1 MSNVVNDQYPGKN
14 PAEMSNAEL
23 AQLAAQ
29 NYQSG
34 NPNTPKSNYQFP
46 TEIVD
51 LPSKGLLYPEG
62 NPLRSGKVEM
72 KYMTAKEEDILTTQS
87 YIKQGVVLDKLF
99 QSLIVGNGLGERIN
113 YNDLLVCDKNA
124 IMIAARVL
132 GYGKDYEVEIETPSG
147 NKQKETID
155 LTQFSELPLDES
167 LYVNGN
173 RFVFELPHSKR
184 NIIVK
189 CLTHKDMQDIE
200 AEIRGMKK
208 IANGV
213 DTTLSTRTFY
223 SIVSV
228 DGNEKREF
236 IRNFINNEMLAIDS
250 RALRA
255 YIKQITPDLDLNL
268 DLIDRESGEPFRIT
282 LPIGVD
288 FFWPSA

>member
-1 MSNVVNDQYPGKN
+1 MSNVVNNEYPGKN

-23 AQLAAQ
+23 AQLAVQ
-29 NYQSG
+29 QYQT
-34 NPNTPKSNYQFP
+34 NNNAPTSNYQFP
-46 TEIVD
+46 TEIVE

-99 QSLIVGNGLGERIN
+99 QSLIVGNGNGEKIN
-113 YNDLLVCDKNA
+113 YSDLLVCDKNA

-155 LTQFSELPLDES
+155 LTQFKELPLDES

-173 RFVFELPHSKR
+173 RFEFQLPYSKR
-184 NIIVK
+184 NIVVK
-189 CLTHKDMQDIE
+189 CLTHKDTQDID

-208 IANGV
+208 VNSGTDA
-213 DTTLSTRTFY
+213 TLSTRMFY

-236 IRNFINNEMLAIDS
+236 IRNFVNNDLLAIDA
-250 RALRA
+250 RALRS
-255 YIKQITPDLDLNL
+255 YIKQITPDLDLNI
-268 DLIDRESGEPFRIT
+268 DLIDREAGEPFRIT

>member
-1 MSNVVNDQYPGKN
+1 MSNVVNNEYPGKN

-29 NYQSG
+29 QYQT
-34 NPNTPKSNYQFP
+34 NNNAPTSNYQFP
-46 TEIVD
+46 TEIVE

-99 QSLIVGNGLGERIN
+99 QSLIVGNGNGEKIN
-113 YNDLLVCDKNA
+113 YSDLLVCDKNA

-155 LTQFSELPLDES
+155 LTQFKELPLDES

-173 RFVFELPHSKR
+173 RFEFQLPYSTR
-184 NIIVK
+184 NIVVK
-189 CLTHKDMQDIE
+189 CLTHKDTQDID

-208 IANGV
+208 VNSGTDA
-213 DTTLSTRTFY
+213 TLSTRMFY

-236 IRNFINNEMLAIDS
+236 IRNFVNNDLLAIDA
-250 RALRA
+250 RALRS
-255 YIKQITPDLDLNL
+255 YIKQITPDLDLNI
-268 DLIDRESGEPFRIT
+268 DLIDREAGEPFRIT

>member
-1 MSNVVNDQYPGKN
+1 MSNVVNNEYPGKN

-29 NYQSG
+29 QYQT
-34 NPNTPKSNYQFP
+34 NNNNAPTSNYQFP
-46 TEIVD
+46 TEIVE

-99 QSLIVGNGLGERIN
+99 QSLIVGNGNGEKIN

-155 LTQFSELPLDES
+155 LTQFKELPLDES

-173 RFVFELPHSKR
+173 RFEFQLPYSKR
-184 NIIVK
+184 NIVIK
-189 CLTHKDMQDIE
+189 CLTHKDTQDID

-208 IANGV
+208 VSSGTDA
-213 DTTLSTRTFY
+213 TLSTRMFY
-223 SIVSV
+223 CIVSV

-236 IRNFINNEMLAIDS
+236 IRNFVNNDLLAIDA
-250 RALRA
+250 RALRS
-255 YIKQITPDLDLNL
+255 YIKQITPDLDLNI
-268 DLIDRESGEPFRIT
+268 DLIDREAGEPFRIT

>member
-1 MSNVVNDQYPGKN
+1 MSNVVNNEYPGKN

-29 NYQSG
+29 QYQT
-34 NPNTPKSNYQFP
+34 NNNNAPTSNYQFP
-46 TEIVD
+46 TEIVE

-99 QSLIVGNGLGERIN
+99 QSLIVGNGNGEKIN
-113 YNDLLVCDKNA
+113 YSDLLVCDKNA

-155 LTQFSELPLDES
+155 LTQFKELPLDES

-173 RFVFELPHSKR
+173 RFEFQLPYSKR
-184 NIIVK
+184 NIVVK
-189 CLTHKDMQDIE
+189 CLTHKDTQDID

-208 IANGV
+208 VNSGTDA
-213 DTTLSTRTFY
+213 TLSTRMFY
-223 SIVSV
+223 CIISV

-236 IRNFINNEMLAIDS
+236 IRNFVNNDLLAIDA
-250 RALRA
+250 RALRS
-255 YIKQITPDLDLNL
+255 YIKQITPDLDLNI
-268 DLIDRESGEPFRIT
+268 DLIDREAGEPFRIT

>member
-1 MSNVVNDQYPGKN
+1 MSNVVNNEYPGKN
-14 PAEMSNAEL
+14 PAEMINAEL
-23 AQLAAQ
+23 AQLEAQ
-29 NYQSG
+29 QYQT
-34 NPNTPKSNYQFP
+34 NNNAPTSNYQFP
-46 TEIVD
+46 TEIVE

-99 QSLIVGNGLGERIN
+99 QSLIVGNGNGEKIN

-155 LTQFSELPLDES
+155 LTQFKELPLNES

-173 RFVFELPHSKR
+173 RFEFQLPYSKR
-184 NIIVK
+184 NIVIK
-189 CLTHKDMQDIE
+189 CLTHKDTQDID

-208 IANGV
+208 VSSGTDA
-213 DTTLSTRTFY
+213 TLSTRMFY
-223 SIVSV
+223 CIISV

-236 IRNFINNEMLAIDS
+236 IRNFVNNDLLAIDA
-250 RALRA
+250 RALRS
-255 YIKQITPDLDLNL
+255 YIKQITPDLDLNI
-268 DLIDRESGEPFRIT
+268 DLIDREAGEPFRIT

>member
-1 MSNVVNDQYPGKN
+1 MSNVVNNEYPGKN

-29 NYQSG
+29 QYQT
-34 NPNTPKSNYQFP
+34 NNNAPTSNYQFP
-46 TEIVD
+46 TEIVE

-99 QSLIVGNGLGERIN
+99 QSLIVGNGNGEKIN

-155 LTQFSELPLDES
+155 LTQFKELPLDES

-173 RFVFELPHSKR
+173 RFEFQLPYSKR
-184 NIIVK
+184 NIVVK
-189 CLTHKDMQDIE
+189 CLTHKDTQDID

-208 IANGV
+208 VSSGTDA
-213 DTTLSTRTFY
+213 TLSTRMFY
-223 SIVSV
+223 CIISV

-236 IRNFINNEMLAIDS
+236 IRNFVNNDLLAIDA
-250 RALRA
+250 RALRS
-255 YIKQITPDLDLNL
+255 YIKQITPDLDLNI
-268 DLIDRESGEPFRIT
+268 DLIDREAGEPFRIT

>member
-1 MSNVVNDQYPGKN
+1 MSNVVNNEYPGKN

-29 NYQSG
+29 QYQT
-34 NPNTPKSNYQFP
+34 NNNNAPTSNYQFP
-46 TEIVD
+46 TEIVE

-99 QSLIVGNGLGERIN
+99 QSLIVGNGNGEKIN

-155 LTQFSELPLDES
+155 LTQFKELPLDES

-173 RFVFELPHSKR
+173 RFEFQLPYSKR
-184 NIIVK
+184 NIVVK
-189 CLTHKDMQDIE
+189 CLTHKDTQDIE

-208 IANGV
+208 VSSGTDA
-213 DTTLSTRTFY
+213 TLSTRMFY
-223 SIVSV
+223 CIVSV

-236 IRNFINNEMLAIDS
+236 IRNFVNNDLLAIDA
-250 RALRA
+250 RALRS
-255 YIKQITPDLDLNL
+255 YIKQITPDLDLNI
-268 DLIDRESGEPFRIT
+268 DLIDREAGEPFRIT

>member
-1 MSNVVNDQYPGKN
+1 MSNVVNNEYPGKN

-29 NYQSG
+29 QYQT
-34 NPNTPKSNYQFP
+34 NNNAPTSNYQFP
-46 TEIVD
+46 TEIVE

-99 QSLIVGNGLGERIN
+99 QSLIVGNGNGEKIN

-124 IMIAARVL
+124 IMISARVL

-155 LTQFSELPLDES
+155 LTQFKELPLDES

-173 RFVFELPHSKR
+173 RFEFQLPYSKR
-184 NIIVK
+184 NIVVK
-189 CLTHKDMQDIE
+189 CLTHKDTQDID

-208 IANGV
+208 VSSGTDA
-213 DTTLSTRTFY
+213 TLSTRMFY
-223 SIVSV
+223 CIISV

-236 IRNFINNEMLAIDS
+236 IRNFVNNDLLAIDA
-250 RALRA
+250 RALRS
-255 YIKQITPDLDLNL
+255 YIKQITPDLDLNI
-268 DLIDRESGEPFRIT
+268 DLIDREAGEPFRIT

>member
-1 MSNVVNDQYPGKN
+1 MSNVVNNEYPGKN

-29 NYQSG
+29 QYQT
-34 NPNTPKSNYQFP
+34 NNNNAPTSNYQFP
-46 TEIVD
+46 TEIVE

-99 QSLIVGNGLGERIN
+99 QSLIVGNGNGEKIN

-155 LTQFSELPLDES
+155 LTQFKELPLDES

-173 RFVFELPHSKR
+173 RFEFQLPYSKR
-184 NIIVK
+184 NIVVK
-189 CLTHKDMQDIE
+189 CLTHKDTQDID

-208 IANGV
+208 VSSGTDA
-213 DTTLSTRTFY
+213 TLSTRMFY
-223 SIVSV
+223 CIISV

-236 IRNFINNEMLAIDS
+236 IRNFVNNDLLAIDA
-250 RALRA
+250 RALRS
-255 YIKQITPDLDLNL
+255 YIKQITPDLDLNI
-268 DLIDRESGEPFRIT
+268 DLIDREAGEPFRIT

-288 FFWPSA
+288 FFWPSV

>member
-1 MSNVVNDQYPGKN
+1 MSNVVNNEYPGKN

-29 NYQSG
+29 QYQT
-34 NPNTPKSNYQFP
+34 NNNAPTSNYQFP
-46 TEIVD
+46 TEIVE

-99 QSLIVGNGLGERIN
+99 QSLIVGNGNGEKIN

-155 LTQFSELPLDES
+155 LTQFKELPLDES

-173 RFVFELPHSKR
+173 RFEFQLPYSKR
-184 NIIVK
+184 NIVVK
-189 CLTHKDMQDIE
+189 CLTHKDTQDIE

-208 IANGV
+208 VSSGTDA
-213 DTTLSTRTFY
+213 TLSTRMFY
-223 SIVSV
+223 CIVSV

-236 IRNFINNEMLAIDS
+236 IRNFVNNDLLAIDA
-250 RALRA
+250 RALRS
-255 YIKQITPDLDLNL
+255 YIKQITPDLDLNI
-268 DLIDRESGEPFRIT
+268 DLIDREAGEPFRIT

>member
-1 MSNVVNDQYPGKN
+1 MSNVVNNEYPGKN

-29 NYQSG
+29 QYQT
-34 NPNTPKSNYQFP
+34 NNNAPTSNYQFP
-46 TEIVD
+46 TEIVE

-99 QSLIVGNGLGERIN
+99 QSLIVGNGNGEKIN
-113 YNDLLVCDKNA
+113 YSDLLVCDKNA

-155 LTQFSELPLDES
+155 LTQFKELPLDES

-173 RFVFELPHSKR
+173 RFEFQLPYSKR
-184 NIIVK
+184 NIVVK
-189 CLTHKDMQDIE
+189 CLTHKDTQDID

-208 IANGV
+208 VNSGTDA
-213 DTTLSTRTFY
+213 TLSTRMFY

-236 IRNFINNEMLAIDS
+236 IRNFVNNDLLAIDA
-250 RALRA
+250 RALRS
-255 YIKQITPDLDLNL
+255 YIKQITPDLDLNI
-268 DLIDRESGEPFRIT
+268 DLIDREAGEPFRIT

>member
-1 MSNVVNDQYPGKN
+1 MSNVVNNEYPGKN

-29 NYQSG
+29 QYQT
-34 NPNTPKSNYQFP
+34 NNNNAPTSNYQFP
-46 TEIVD
+46 TEIVE

-99 QSLIVGNGLGERIN
+99 QSLIVGNGNGEKIN
-113 YNDLLVCDKNA
+113 YSDLLVCDKNA

-155 LTQFSELPLDES
+155 LTQFKELPLDES

-173 RFVFELPHSKR
+173 RFEFQLPYSKR
-184 NIIVK
+184 NIVVK
-189 CLTHKDMQDIE
+189 CLTHKDTQDID

-208 IANGV
+208 VSSGTDA
-213 DTTLSTRTFY
+213 TLSTRMFY
-223 SIVSV
+223 CIISV

-236 IRNFINNEMLAIDS
+236 IRNFVNNDLLAIDA
-250 RALRA
+250 RALRS
-255 YIKQITPDLDLNL
+255 YIKQITPDLDLNI
-268 DLIDRESGEPFRIT
+268 DLIDREAGEPFRIT